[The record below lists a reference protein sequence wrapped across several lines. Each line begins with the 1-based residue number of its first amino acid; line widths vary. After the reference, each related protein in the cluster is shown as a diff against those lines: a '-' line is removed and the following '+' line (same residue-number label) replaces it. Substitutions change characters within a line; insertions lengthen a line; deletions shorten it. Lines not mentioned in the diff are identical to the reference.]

1 MPTWIAGTSEAETEK
16 RRNGE
21 TKKREVAFLLF
32 SDSPILPISDSST
45 SPARNQQL
53 AILSAGFTLLE
64 LAVVLFI
71 VGLLM
76 TIAIPH
82 LGNTSNARLEATAR
96 RLAATV
102 RYLSGE
108 AALRNRPYRLNY
120 DLDQHTYW
128 ITTLV
133 TTQDHAEF
141 RNDLSPLSRPVQLPP
156 SITFADIQTSGVGR
170 ISTGRLS
177 THFQPQGYA
186 DPTIIHLRNQ
196 QSRTITV
203 LIPALTGEARIY
215 EGYVEGFGLGVRG

>member
-1 MPTWIAGTSEAETEK
+1 MPTWTAAISEWE
-16 RRNGE
+16 
-21 TKKREVAFLLF
+21 
-32 SDSPILPISDSST
+32 SDSFTFPTRKTQRAL
-45 SPARNQQL
+45 
-53 AILSAGFTLLE
+53 LSAGFTVLE
-64 LAVVLFI
+64 LTVVLFI
-71 VGLLM
+71 VGLLV

-82 LGNTSNARLEATAR
+82 LGNTSNARLDATAQ

-120 DLDQHTYW
+120 DLDKHVYW

-133 TTQDHAEF
+133 TTQDRAEF

-170 ISTGRLS
+170 MSTGRVA

-203 LIPALTGEARIY
+203 LIPALTGEAHIY
-215 EGYVEGFGLGVRG
+215 EGYVEDFGLGVRG

>member
-1 MPTWIAGTSEAETEK
+1 MPTWTAGIFDWETGNQ
-16 RRNGE
+16 RNKE
-21 TKKREVAFLLF
+21 TGKREGAFLLF
-32 SDSPILPISDSST
+32 SDSPILRFSDSLTSLARST
-45 SPARNQQL
+45 LHTP
-53 AILSAGFTLLE
+53 LSAGFTLLE
-64 LAVVLFI
+64 LTVVLFI
-71 VGLLM
+71 IGLLV
-76 TIAIPH
+76 TITIPH
-82 LGNTSNARLEATAR
+82 LGNTSNARLDATAR

-108 AALRNRPYRLNY
+108 AALRNRPYGLNY
-120 DLDQHTYW
+120 DLDKHIYW

-133 TTQDHAEF
+133 TTQDRAEF

-170 ISTGRLS
+170 ISTGRVA

-215 EGYVEGFGLGVRG
+215 EGYIEGFGPGVRG